1 MYNKKMKV
9 LIQKAGAN
17 RKSFKLDQRVYIKE
31 MSSL

>member
-1 MYNKKMKV
+1 MYNKKIKV

-17 RKSFKLDQRVYIKE
+17 LQSFKLDQRAYTKE